1 MSIIYDPTLVMLSV
15 FVAIIGSLTGLA
27 FTFGYNAR
35 SVFFSPKSL
44 MKGAIIIGGS
54 ILSMHF
60 IAMLAVKFSVAVNY
74 NSTETLL
81 LLFVGV
87 FFTRVGL
94 SIASTKRVGL
104 STIPAAGVV
113 LGSRNA

>member
-27 FTFGYNAR
+27 FTFGYNSR

-44 MKGAIIIGGS
+44 MKGAIIIGGG

-60 IAMLAVKFSVAVNY
+60 IAMLAGEFPVAVNS
-74 NSTETLL
+74 NSTQTLL
-81 LLFVGV
+81 SRCAAR
-87 FFTRVGL
+87 FFT
-94 SIASTKRVGL
+94 
-104 STIPAAGVV
+104 GVV
-113 LGSRNA
+113 LSLARTHRFVLSTLPAPG